1 MRVYQDS
8 MSQLDIYNILESH
21 NLTAAFRHNNSKE
34 TTHQSNICNKATR
47 LNRIYTP
54 KTLDRDITPY
64 RQNIKQFLPTH
75 NQTKRK
81 ICVHHH
87 IGNLI
92 IHYYTIITLHNT

>member
-75 NQTKRK
+75 NQTKHAK
-81 ICVHHH
+81 FA
-87 IGNLI
+87 
-92 IHYYTIITLHNT
+92 YITTLEI